1 MEEMPDKRSV
11 VPGIPE
17 RNGAVHSRETTTAP
31 QGKLKGKV
39 ARGVA
44 WGIAEKVGTALL
56 QMGVSLVV
64 LRHLVP
70 DETGAWGIMTAVVA
84 VALILVDSGFSQTLI
99 RKPDP
104 SEADYRSV
112 FALNLAIAVVLYLL
126 LTIAAPFVGRFY
138 AMPLVGTMGP
148 VLFLLLPVSALCT
161 IQNTIFARQM
171 RFALMSKVVFVASA
185 VSGVVAVGLAVS
197 GFGLWSFVGQRVAA
211 MAVRT
216 GLLWWL
222 SDWRPRGRFDGS
234 VLCRMA
240 PFSLSLMTT
249 DLISTLYT
257 KIPQFFIGRLYPASV
272 LGFFDQAV
280 KIKDLPLTSAMQ
292 SVQGVTYPA
301 LSKIGGDDAKFA
313 ESYRQLAMV
322 TAFALFPAMA
332 GLIAVADEL
341 FPVLI
346 GEQWLPTVP
355 YFRAVCLTGFFYP
368 IAILAYN
375 VLKVKSDGRIIVR
388 LEVVK
393 KIIMTVVFA
402 LTIFRSVM
410 AVVWGLVAMSFLEMC
425 LNVGAARRYTT
436 LSVGRLF
443 RTLLPVAL
451 ATAGMYGAVWT
462 VGRMIGS
469 PLLRLFV
476 EMGVGAAV
484 YIVLSALFRLEAFL
498 EVSGMVRREF
508 LKKE

>member
-1 MEEMPDKRSV
+1 MRTQ
-11 VPGIPE
+11 PE
-17 RNGAVHSRETTTAP
+17 SEGADTPRLGPKGE
-31 QGKLKGKV
+31 LKSKV

-44 WGIAEKVGTALL
+44 WGIAEKAGSALL

-70 DETGAWGIMTAVVA
+70 DETGAWGILTAVVA

-104 SEADYRSV
+104 TAAEYKSV
-112 FALNLAIAVVLYLL
+112 FALNLAVDLL
-126 LTIAAPFVGRFY
+126 LYALLVAAAPFVARFY
-138 AMPLVGTMGP
+138 AMPLVATMGP

-171 RFALMSKVVFVASA
+171 RFALMSKVVFAASL
-185 VSGVVAVGLAVS
+185 VSGAVAVGLAVS

-222 SDWRPRGRFDGS
+222 SDWRPRGRFDRTA
-234 VLCRMA
+234 LRRMA

-249 DLISTLYT
+249 DLISTVYT

-292 SVQGVTYPA
+292 SVQGVTNPA
-301 LSKIGGDDAKFA
+301 LSKLGGDAAKFA
-313 ESYRQLAMV
+313 ESYRQLTLV
-322 TAFALFPAMA
+322 TACALFPAMA

-368 IAILAYN
+368 LAILAYN

-388 LEVVK
+388 LEVIK
-393 KIIMTVVFA
+393 KTVMTAIFA
-402 LTIFRSVM
+402 VTIFQSVM
-410 AVVWGLVAMSFLEMC
+410 AVVWGLVAMSAVEAG
-425 LNVGAARRYTT
+425 LNVGAARRFTT
-436 LSVGRLF
+436 LTLRSLF
-443 RTLLPVAL
+443 RTLFPIVLL
-451 ATAGMYGAVWT
+451 TAAMYAAVWG
-462 VGRMIGS
+462 VGRMIEA
-469 PLLRLFV
+469 PLLRLFA
-476 EMGVGAAV
+476 EMAAGFTVYVGLA
-484 YIVLSALFRLEAFL
+484 ALFRSEAFC
-498 EVSGMVRREF
+498 EVSRMIRREF

>member
-1 MEEMPDKRSV
+1 MRDRPDRKV
-11 VPGIPE
+11 ADNAP
-17 RNGAVHSRETTTAP
+17 NGA
-31 QGKLKGKV
+31 LKSKV

-44 WGIAEKVGTALL
+44 WGVAEKAGTALL

-70 DETGAWGIMTAVVA
+70 DETGAWGILTAVVA

-99 RKPDP
+99 RKPEP
-104 SEADYRSV
+104 TAADYKSV
-112 FALNLAIAVVLYLL
+112 FILNFAVAILLYALLAV
-126 LTIAAPFVGRFY
+126 AAPFVARFY
-138 AMPLVGTMGP
+138 AMPLVATMGP

-171 RFALMSKVVFVASA
+171 RFALMSKVVFVSSLA
-185 VSGVVAVGLAVS
+185 SGVVAVGLAVS
-197 GFGLWSFVGQRVAA
+197 GFGLWSFVGQRVTA

-222 SDWRPRGRFDGS
+222 SDWRPSGDFEGS
-234 VLCRMA
+234 SLRRMA
-240 PFSLSLMTT
+240 PFSLNLMAT
-249 DLISTLYT
+249 DLISTIYT

-280 KIKDLPLTSAMQ
+280 KIKDLPLASAMQ

-301 LSKIGGDDAKFA
+301 LSKIGDDPTKFA

-368 IAILAYN
+368 IAVLSYN
-375 VLKVKSDGRIIVR
+375 VLKVRSDGRIIVR
-388 LEVVK
+388 LEVAK
-393 KIIMTVVFA
+393 KILMTVIFA
-402 LTIFRSVM
+402 LTIFHSVM
-410 AVVWGLVAMSFLEMC
+410 AVVWGLVAMSCIETG
-425 LNVGAARRYTT
+425 LNVGAARRFTT
-436 LSVGRLF
+436 LTVRALL
-443 RTLLPVAL
+443 RTLFPIAL
-451 ATAGMYGAVWT
+451 VTTAMYGAVWG
-462 VGRMIGS
+462 VGRLIEE

-476 EMGVGAAV
+476 EIGTGLVVYVG
-484 YIVLSALFRLEAFL
+484 LSAIFRLEAFD
-498 EVSGMVRREF
+498 EVSCMIHREF
-508 LKKE
+508 LRKE

>member
-1 MEEMPDKRSV
+1 MRAQPDR
-11 VPGIPE
+11 GGPE
-17 RNGAVHSRETTTAP
+17 NP
-31 QGKLKGKV
+31 LKGPKGELKSRV

-44 WGIAEKVGTALL
+44 WGIAEKAGSALL

-70 DETGAWGIMTAVVA
+70 DETGAWGILTAVVA
-84 VALILVDSGFSQTLI
+84 VALILVDSGFSQALI

-104 SEADYRSV
+104 TAADYKSV
-112 FALNLAIAVVLYLL
+112 FVLNFAVAVVLYVLL
-126 LTIAAPFVGRFY
+126 AAAAPLVARFY
-138 AMPLVGTMGP
+138 AMPLVANVGP

-171 RFALMSKVVFVASA
+171 RFALMSKVVFAASA
-185 VSGVVAVGLAVS
+185 AGGAAAVGLAVS
-197 GFGLWSFVGQRVAA
+197 GFGLWSFVGQRITA

-222 SDWRPRGRFDGS
+222 SDWRPRGRFDRS
-234 VLCRMA
+234 ALRRMA

-249 DLISTLYT
+249 DLISAVYT

-301 LSKIGGDDAKFA
+301 LSKIGGDAIRFA
-313 ESYRQLAMV
+313 EGYRQLAMI

-355 YFRAVCLTGFFYP
+355 YFKAVCLTGFFYP

-375 VLKVKSDGRIIVR
+375 VLKVESDGRIIVR
-388 LEVVK
+388 LEAVK
-393 KIIMTVVFA
+393 KTVMTAIFA
-402 LTIFRSVM
+402 LTIFHSVT
-410 AVVWGLVAMSFLEMC
+410 AVVWGLVAMSAIEMG
-425 LNVGAARRYTT
+425 LNVGAARRFTT
-436 LSVGRLF
+436 LTVGRLLL
-443 RTLLPVAL
+443 TLLPIVIL
-451 ATAGMYGAVWT
+451 TAAMYAAVWW
-462 VGRMIGS
+462 VGRLIEA
-469 PLLRLFV
+469 PLLRLFA
-476 EMGVGAAV
+476 EMAAGVAV
-484 YIVLSALFRLEAFL
+484 YVGLAASFRMEAFR
-498 EVSGMVRREF
+498 EVSRMIRREF
-508 LKKE
+508 LRKEQGEC